1 MELLLGNCLD
11 RLKDLEDNSIDAIVT
26 DPPYGLSFMGKKWDY
41 DVPSVDIWKECLR
54 VLKPGGYLLSFAGTR
69 TQHRMAVNIEDA
81 GFEIRDMIFW
91 TYASGFPKSLN
102 IWKQLKKRCTCGNM
116 EAYEQDRNVQWVSNK
131 QEAEYSM
138 RPVSETNISETINL
152 KEEQGE
158 VLQQSLSEQGVSVS
172 GKASSNGGGEEP
184 CLERGSNLQES
195 KGELQGSDIPEVS
208 KGVSTNGEEGRIYNA
223 TQTGDG
229 STSEQ
234 TIGESGGSSSPRPQ
248 SQQQQYREPCAFC
261 KQYGTQAMGALG
273 LGSALK
279 PACEPITV
287 ARKPISEKNLA
298 DNHLKWG
305 VGGINIDGCRVEY
318 TDGTTGEQIRR
329 KYSGSNEGNG
339 SVTNNFGVKD
349 IKMTSESTLIGRFP
363 ANLIHD
369 GSDEVVGLFPVCK
382 QAKNVGDFK
391 QLESMRFSAGGE
403 GVKKQKQTN
412 GEIISASASRFF
424 YCAKASKRE
433 RNKGLENMEK
443 KAITNAK
450 GNGLGR
456 VCNICG
462 ANQLNPCNCKN
473 NTWILPKKNQNNHP
487 TVKPIALMEYL
498 VKLVSREGQ
507 VVLDPFMGSGTTGMA
522 CKKLDRDFI
531 GIEMMPEYMEIA
543 KARIDGVKK
552 EDQLN
557 ML

>member
-1 MELLLGNCLD
+1 MIKEITNDFLKILTGCCSEVLKTLD
-11 RLKDLEDNSIDAIVT
+11 DNSIDAIIT

-41 DVPSVDIWKECLR
+41 DVPSVEIWRECLR

-69 TQHRMAVNIEDA
+69 TQHRMACNIEDA

-138 RPVSETNISETINL
+138 RPVSETNISETINP
-152 KEEQGE
+152 KEEQGK

-287 ARKPISEKNLA
+287 ARKPIEKGLTVAENC
-298 DNHLKWG
+298 LKWG
-305 VGGINIDGCRVEY
+305 VGGINIDGCRVEHNEPIKIMKAQN
-318 TDGTTGEQIRR
+318 TGHDFYKQAGRYKDVEEL
-329 KYSGSNEGNG
+329 KSN
-339 SVTNNFGVKD
+339 
-349 IKMTSESTLIGRFP
+349 GRFP

-369 GSDEVVGLFPVCK
+369 GSQEVLDLFPNTGHPC
-382 QAKNVGDFK
+382 G
-391 QLESMRFSAGGE
+391 S
-403 GVKKQKQTN
+403 VKKTTHKDGMFGIGQPGAIYTAQDGDN
-412 GEIISASASRFF
+412 RSAARFF
-424 YCAKASKRE
+424 YCAKASKAE
-433 RNKGLENMEK
+433 RNRGCEGLKEKAKVFNGQSDAPSKDMKGVEQK
-443 KAITNAK
+443 FTT
-450 GNGLGR
+450 
-456 VCNICG
+456 
-462 ANQLNPCNCKN
+462 QPSKN
-473 NTWILPKKNQNNHP
+473 FHP
-487 TVKPIALMEYL
+487 TVKPVALMEYL

-507 VVLDPFMGSGTTGMA
+507 TVLDPFAGSGTTGID
-522 CKKLDRDFI
+522 CKNLNRNAI
-531 GIEMMPEYMEIA
+531 LIEREAEYVEIA
-543 KARIDGVKK
+543 KCRIAV
-552 EDQLN
+552 
-557 ML
+557 